1 MANGERKIK
10 WRERGKTR
18 SGMFLGEKIAARGR
32 GQRAKQS
39 KGWRIKG
46 EREKESNIVIVCW
59 RLNKQAGHGEQKHSC
74 VSEGVTS

>member
-39 KGWRIKG
+39 KGWRIK
-46 EREKESNIVIVCW
+46 EREKRRAI
-59 RLNKQAGHGEQKHSC
+59 L
-74 VSEGVTS
+74 